1 MRQAGARIAK
11 KFVSTTQAAVRNIVA
26 FPGSGAPQGP
36 RSPRLQGVRMWI
48 VPGFTE
54 YLIYY
59 RATPEGIE
67 IIRLLHAARNRPRL
81 LHE

>member
-1 MRQAGARIAK
+1 MQQAGVRIAK
-11 KFVSTTQAAVRNIVA
+11 KFVSTTQAAVLNLLE

-36 RSPRLQGVRMWI
+36 RSLRLQGVRMWI

-59 RATPEGIE
+59 RATSEGIE
-67 IIRLLHAARNRPRL
+67 ILRLLHAARDRRRL